1 MQLKLIEAVMVV
13 GPLQF
18 NCFILKLGHPTTKN
32 NQINHKMKISKKRQT
47 DIYLI

>member
-32 NQINHKMKISKKRQT
+32 NPINHKMKISKKRQT